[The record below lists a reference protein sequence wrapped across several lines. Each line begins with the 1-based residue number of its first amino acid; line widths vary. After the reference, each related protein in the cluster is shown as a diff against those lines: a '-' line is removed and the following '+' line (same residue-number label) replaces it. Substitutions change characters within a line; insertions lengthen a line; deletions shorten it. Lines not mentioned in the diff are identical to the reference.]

1 MIGENYMKELQVLI
15 AASKL
20 SGAGS
25 ATEKQK
31 LLSGCKTETM
41 EWFLQIAANPF
52 KTTKVSK
59 LNIIDAST
67 IKEDA
72 FQNIKDKIS
81 YLLTVKAAKDE
92 DRNYLEDNLSYL
104 DASYDE
110 KEMLVKIL
118 TKNLNIGIGTSII
131 NKVFGKNFI
140 PDLELMAAQDD
151 MTQIDTSKT
160 NYAEI
165 KYDGV
170 RVIAV
175 EEKDGVTFYT
185 RNFNILNSELM
196 PSIEK
201 EAFDFI
207 ETMNLPIVVKADGLC
222 AGKGVII
229 AQSKDEAKTA
239 VSDMLSGASFGDAG
253 TSVVVEEYLDGYE
266 LSVFAICDGE
276 NYKVLP
282 AAQDHKR
289 VGDGDTGPNTGGMGA
304 YAPTPLV
311 NDDIYKKIEERV
323 IKPTLKGMQNE
334 GAPFEGVLFIGV
346 MVVKGEPIILEYNVR
361 FGDPECEILMP
372 LLATPVSE
380 LFYKGA
386 TKQLD
391 KLDIKIKDEFGV
403 GVVIASE
410 NYPYSSSK
418 PAEITVDEIENEL
431 SSSSH
436 ISYAGVEKI
445 DGKLMAT
452 GGRVLVCVGF
462 GKTIKEA
469 RDNAY
474 KLTTKVHFSGKKCR
488 SDIAYQALK

>member
-1 MIGENYMKELQVLI
+1 MNILILGSGGREFSIGLSIFKENAHNLFFMPGNG
-15 AASKL
+15 ATDKL
-20 SGAGS
+20 G
-25 ATEKQK
+25 K
-31 LLSGCKTETM
+31 
-41 EWFLQIAANPF
+41 
-52 KTTKVSK
+52 
-59 LNIIDAST
+59 NI
-67 IKEDA
+67 
-72 FQNIKDKIS
+72 NIKDYNDLAIW
-81 YLLTVKAAKDE
+81 AKDNSIDLTIVGPE
-92 DRNYLEDNLSYL
+92 
-104 DASYDE
+104 AP
-110 KEMLVKIL
+110 LV
-118 TKNLNIGIGTSII
+118 
-131 NKVFGKNFI
+131 
-140 PDLELMAAQDD
+140 
-151 MTQIDTSKT
+151 
-160 NYAEI
+160 
-165 KYDGV
+165 DGV
-170 RVIAV
+170 VDIFKKHNLTIFGPSAAAARLEGSKVYM
-175 EEKDGVTFYT
+175 K
-185 RNFNILNSELM
+185 NILKKYNIPTAAFIETSN
-196 PSIEK
+196 EK

-253 TSVVVEEYLDGYE
+253 TNVVVEEYLDGYE

-311 NDDIYKKIEERV
+311 NEDIYKKIEERV

-372 LLATPVSE
+372 LLDTPVSE

-418 PAEITVDEIENEL
+418 PVEITVDEIENEL